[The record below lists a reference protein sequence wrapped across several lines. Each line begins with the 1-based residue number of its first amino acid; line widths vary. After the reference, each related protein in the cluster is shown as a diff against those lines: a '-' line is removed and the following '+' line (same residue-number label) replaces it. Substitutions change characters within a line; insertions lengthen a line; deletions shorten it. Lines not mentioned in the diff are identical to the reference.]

1 MTQREGETD
10 SFSGSSSPLEL
21 AGGFRS
27 YTQQHCERP
36 TDRFYHSK
44 CHGVLHAI
52 NADTVILPRPAPA
65 ARRAGPVPAAD
76 TNDRQPRLP
85 PGGQQRRQLADS
97 LVPHIHPVPVRVA
110 IPPGCCCRRR
120 SHRLGRRYPG
130 RARAATVAAVPAAVP
145 PFLKP
150 PAAAAAAGGRSLW
163 PCRRRRCTAGRG
175 ASHRRRRR
183 GGGDE
188 SAVLHG

>member
-1 MTQREGETD
+1 VTQREGETD

-97 LVPHIHPVPVRVA
+97 LVPQRPFNP
-110 IPPGCCCRRR
+110 
-120 SHRLGRRYPG
+120 S
-130 RARAATVAAVPAAVP
+130 PALASR
-145 PFLKP
+145 F
-150 PAAAAAAGGRSLW
+150 ASLLNVQSRW
-163 PCRRRRCTAGRG
+163 I
-175 ASHRRRRR
+175 
-183 GGGDE
+183 
-188 SAVLHG
+188 